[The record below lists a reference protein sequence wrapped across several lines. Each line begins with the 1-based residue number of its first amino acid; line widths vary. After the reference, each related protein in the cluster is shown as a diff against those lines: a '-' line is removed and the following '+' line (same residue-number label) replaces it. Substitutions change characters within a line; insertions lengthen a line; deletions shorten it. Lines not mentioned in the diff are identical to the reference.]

1 MIRPHFAAACC
12 AVAMLTGFAMSASA
26 CVIPLPECS
35 LDGGGIA
42 LLNGDN
48 AGAVHFTE
56 QRIVDGRTEARSVL
70 VECTSRQAIA
80 IEEPESWDD
89 PYYDAYD
96 LMSDALYSEQAV
108 TLRALTWD
116 IRALGVEVERITLPD
131 GHCGCDLPNMPP
143 PEYYCPEF

>member
-1 MIRPHFAAACC
+1 MIQPRIATASY
-12 AVAMLTGFAMSASA
+12 AMVVLTGFVTSASA
-26 CVIPLPECS
+26 CVIPLPECA

-42 LLNGDN
+42 YLNGDN

-56 QRIVDGRTEARSVL
+56 QRVIDGWTLARSVL
-70 VECTSRQAIA
+70 VECTSRQGIA
-80 IEEPESWDD
+80 IEEPDSWDD

-96 LMSDALYSEQAV
+96 LMADAMYSEQAV
-108 TLRALTWD
+108 TLRALTRD
-116 IRALGVEVERITLPD
+116 IRALGVEVQRITMPE